1 MTASK
6 TLVVL
11 NIAALGL
18 MTGAVLADERSNESL
33 DTEPYYVYAVPQ
45 DSSSYDV
52 EIPIDG

>member
-52 EIPIDG
+52 EIPVDG